1 METDDFQSFWVKEQG
16 LLSGSFSVGWAKAG
30 ISIVMD
36 PDDWGICAWLGP
48 LTQVSFKPLRVL
60 A

>member
-30 ISIVMD
+30 
-36 PDDWGICAWLGP
+36 AWLGP
-48 LTQVSFKPLRVL
+48 LLDPSALHTPKGFILGPLMAEL
-60 A
+60 